1 MEQIK
6 IKPIGKIRSP
16 YKHPNEVPKRRDQD
30 ISIEAQIILEKE
42 YVKGLTDLDG
52 FSHAYILFSFHK
64 ATETHL
70 LSNPPFDTKT
80 HGVFATRSP
89 HRPNHIGLS
98 IIKIKE
104 IKDNIIVFS
113 GVDMIDGTPVIDI
126 KPYINYLQSDEEA
139 KFGWLEK
146 HLEK

>member
-1 MEQIK
+1 MNSIQIN
-6 IKPIGKIRSP
+6 PIGYIQSS
-16 YKHPNEVPKRRDQD
+16 YKHPKEIPIRRNQKKPIDG
-30 ISIEAQIILEKE
+30 QIILEKE
-42 YVKGLTDLDG
+42 YVEGLTDLEG

-64 ATETHL
+64 AKETHL

-98 IIKIKE
+98 LIKIKE
-104 IKDNIIVFS
+104 IKENIIFFS
-113 GVDMIDGTPVIDI
+113 GADMIDGTPVIDI
-126 KPYINYLQSDEEA
+126 KPYINYLESDEEV